1 MGCSMAR
8 IAWTHSSMLDRSLG
22 RFFHALSFPHSDRIG
37 VRSGRAGGADRGLHL
52 ATAAADQANE
62 MGARFTFGR
71 AFALNDSN
79 RGRSSLEFSLA
90 AALPSRSRTLR
101 CRSAAYPATLADWFD
116 HGPFVDRRDDSD
128 VDLRH
133 RR

>member
-1 MGCSMAR
+1 MDCSLAR
-8 IAWTHSSMLDRSLG
+8 VARFHFAMLDGELG
-22 RFFHALSFPHSDRIG
+22 RFFYELPSAHRD
-37 VRSGRAGGADRGLHL
+37 RAGVWLGWASRARCRIHL

-128 VDLRH
+128 VVLRH

>member
-1 MGCSMAR
+1 MAR
-8 IAWTHSSMLDRSLG
+8 IARTHSSMLDRQLG
-22 RFFHALSFPHSDRIG
+22 RFFHALSSTHRDRVG
-37 VRSGRAGGADRGLHL
+37 GWSRRARGADRGFHL